1 MTTVQIERDPWER
14 QPKEPAKAFQ
24 AFTAYRDMGPT
35 RSLRRIG
42 RNVPRAIEEQ
52 PANTW
57 PMQSLGNWS
66 TRHAWVA
73 RADAWDR
80 HLDQIAREQQ
90 EQRRREMVDQHDALA
105 TQMLNRVAQR
115 LVGDQVAG
123 VDPLDI
129 STLKA
134 PDLIRMFVESVKVQ
148 RISRGE
154 PTEVTQH
161 TGPDGG
167 PLQHQVSAAPQ
178 NTEELL
184 KRIQGLEDLGELPA
198 GSVAA
203 YVALGLLPAA
213 EEPA

>member
-1 MTTVQIERDPWER
+1 MTVVELDPWER
-14 QPKEPAKAFQ
+14 QPKEPAKAYQ

-66 TRHAWVA
+66 TRHGWVA
-73 RADAWDR
+73 RCDAWDR
-80 HLDQIAREQQ
+80 HLDQIARERQ
-90 EQRRREMVDQHDALA
+90 EERRRAMVDQHDGIA

-115 LVGDQVAG
+115 LIGDETAG
-123 VDPLDI
+123 IAPLDV
-129 STLKA
+129 SGLKA
-134 PDLIRMFVESVKVQ
+134 ADLIRMFTEAVRVQ

-167 PLQHQVSAAPQ
+167 PLKHQVAMGPKDDA
-178 NTEELL
+178 ELIARL
-184 KRIQGLEDLGELPA
+184 QGLEELGELPA
-198 GSVAA
+198 GTAA
-203 YVALGLLPAA
+203 ALIALGAA
-213 EEPA
+213 ALTEEPAT